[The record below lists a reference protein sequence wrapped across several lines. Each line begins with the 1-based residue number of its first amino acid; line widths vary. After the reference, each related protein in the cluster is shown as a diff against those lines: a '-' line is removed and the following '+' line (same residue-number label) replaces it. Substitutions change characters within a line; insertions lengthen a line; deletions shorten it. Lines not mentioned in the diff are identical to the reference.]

1 MANEWAGIGEVIRG
15 SVGFRFHTTRED
27 DKPSC
32 PYCDDQGFIIETI
45 DGRTFSRPCD
55 HCKREEAQ
63 REERQFENAQ
73 IPRLPMRFIP
83 NKTSEEYL
91 RDFNNLGRDNWILF
105 TGRAGSGKTTN
116 AAWIATGVIKK
127 YKQSVRFYS
136 AYNVVRRIV
145 QARRAE
151 REKLVEEAVQTPF
164 IVLDD
169 FLKVFPRR
177 DSYGFSDFQEAT
189 LEIIWG
195 RYDAKKPLCIT
206 TQVDFK
212 TLAQFDAALAGRIVE
227 SCNGRVVSFGDGAKN
242 WRLTDAERTHPAIN

>member
-1 MANEWAGIGEVIRG
+1 MAKEWAGIGEVIRG

-32 PYCDDQGFIIETI
+32 PYCDDQGFIIETV

-169 FLKVFPRR
+169 FLKVFP
-177 DSYGFSDFQEAT
+177 
-189 LEIIWG
+189 
-195 RYDAKKPLCIT
+195 IT